1 MRARVVQCGDPGH
14 TAQGDDG
21 RAPICTGHRGHSQS
35 PHKPLPGPGALPWP
49 VALVSSPTQNRDWV
63 QG

>member
-21 RAPICTGHRGHSQS
+21 RAICTGHRGHSQS
-35 PHKPLPGPGALPWP
+35 PRKPSPGPGALPWP